1 MQSYIIIGIFGL
13 LILALM
19 VIFLV
24 LRKRETCE
32 AYEEMDGHDFE
43 YFCADLLSRRGF
55 SEVEVTK
62 GSGDYGIDILAE
74 KDGVTY
80 AIQCKRYTTPVGVKA
95 IQEAYTGRDFY
106 DRMVG
111 AVMTN
116 QYFTTPAVE
125 AAKKLKILL
134 WDGGY
139 LAEMVEEEKRE
150 IIGRRK
156 KRYV

>member
-1 MQSYIIIGIFGL
+1 MGVSMTVIQIAVAVAILLVVTLLAIL
-13 LILALM
+13 LIKRRPKAPAAL
-19 VIFLV
+19 
-24 LRKRETCE
+24 
-32 AYEEMDGHDFE
+32 EEMEGHEFE
-43 YFCADLLSRRGF
+43 YFCAELLERRGF
-55 SEVEVTK
+55 EEVEVTR

-74 KDGVTY
+74 KEGVTY
-80 AIQCKRYTTPVGVKA
+80 AIQCKRYTAPVGVKA
-95 IQEAYTGRDFY
+95 IQEAYAGRDYY

-139 LAEMVEEEKRE
+139 LEEMLDEEE
-150 IIGRRK
+150 
-156 KRYV
+156 